1 MVQIRKLICMVL
13 CVALLFATIAVPAEA
28 AEVDNTTPAIF
39 MDGYI
44 SPFATGSFNMSIPA
58 RTKAIANSSFPLAA
72 GETVTIKASYSPF
85 SASVDFG
92 LIAPDGKFY
101 FFNIT
106 DGSIDETIQVS
117 ESGKYTLQIRN
128 NSSSE
133 IRVSG
138 FVNY

>member
-1 MVQIRKLICMVL
+1 MMQVRKSICMIL
-13 CVALLFATIAVPAEA
+13 CFALLLASAVVPAEA
-28 AEVDNTTPAIF
+28 AEVDNTTPGIF
-39 MDGYI
+39 MDSLI
-44 SPFATGSFNMSIPA
+44 SPFATGSFNMTIPA
-58 RTKAIANSSFPLAA
+58 NTKAIANSSFPLAA

-117 ESGKYTLQIRN
+117 ESGNYTLQIRN

-133 IRVSG
+133 VHVSG